1 MTTRQL
7 TMKEIAL
14 LIFLLAAV
22 AAVQA
27 ELTYPNFSRVDGWV
41 VAAIFGVV
49 YALIGGTSISM
60 TSSPRTL

>member
-1 MTTRQL
+1 
-7 TMKEIAL
+7 MKEIAL